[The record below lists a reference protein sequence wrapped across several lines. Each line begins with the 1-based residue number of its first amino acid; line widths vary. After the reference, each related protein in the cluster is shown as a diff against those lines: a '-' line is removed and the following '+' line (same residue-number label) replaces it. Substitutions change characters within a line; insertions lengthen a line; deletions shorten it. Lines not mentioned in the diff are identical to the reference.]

1 MKRKTKPFSLHKT
14 ILALLMLSAISS
26 CMSDVDYMAFRTIA
40 SGRWSQTDTLTCL
53 DDTLDI
59 NGMHGMQL
67 LLHTEDYPYANIAL
81 NIVIK
86 QDSTLLL
93 DTIATYDLTAESC
106 THSLGLRNDYTLP
119 VGNITFCDTLPTSI
133 QLTHQMTDASL
144 RGVREVG
151 IRIGA
156 PIGLPKE
163 TVWRVEW

>member
-14 ILALLMLSAISS
+14 ILALLMLPAFGS
-26 CMSDVDYMAFRTIA
+26 CMGDVSYMAFRTIA

-86 QDSTLLL
+86 QDTMLLL
-93 DTIATYDLTAESC
+93 DTITTYDLTAESC
-106 THSLGLRNDYTLP
+106 VHGPGLRSDYTLP
-119 VGNITFCDTLPTSI
+119 VGNVTFCDTLPTTI